1 MWEKKLTNEEV
12 KLVPLLA
19 TQMWIKEKKNKKR
32 IISSN
37 LIEKPLL
44 FNGNYLIKQKTKE
57 TTINKKINYLEKH
70 FSLSANKN
78 ILQNFKVIKLYTT
91 VDRNPIERTPIWQDK
106 VPYYKENEAKIS
118 NFSEIHNNKHLRD
131 ITKEL
136 TFLEK

>member
-19 TQMWIKEKKNKKR
+19 TQMWIKEKKNKNR

-57 TTINKKINYLEKH
+57 TTINK
-70 FSLSANKN
+70 
-78 ILQNFKVIKLYTT
+78 
-91 VDRNPIERTPIWQDK
+91 
-106 VPYYKENEAKIS
+106 
-118 NFSEIHNNKHLRD
+118 
-131 ITKEL
+131 
-136 TFLEK
+136 